1 MNNNKNI
8 ETSVQYDVILKKCK
22 FFFKKELIENSKIDK
37 EKDFQKKDINNII
50 FLKIKKNQWID
61 VINLSIIAIFFY
73 KKNIINMKM
82 LILIKKN
89 IYNYYDLYTK
99 KAKFLMIKK
108 NFDYEEVW
116 KIMELSSMK
125 DIILQKLFR
134 IQNME
139 KNFLNIKNFYE
150 KIYDNYIDILN
161 YSIFILMKIEK

>member
-8 ETSVQYDVILKKCK
+8 DTIVQYDMILKKCK
-22 FFFKKELIENSKIDK
+22 FFFKKKLIENYKIGK
-37 EKDFQKKDINNII
+37 KKDINNII
-50 FLKIKKNQWID
+50 FLKIKKNKWID

-73 KKNIINMKM
+73 KNNIINMKM
-82 LILIKKN
+82 LLIKKN

-108 NFDYEEVW
+108 NFDYEEAW

>member
-8 ETSVQYDVILKKCK
+8 DTIVQYDMILKKCK
-22 FFFKKELIENSKIDK
+22 FFFKKKLIENSKIGK
-37 EKDFQKKDINNII
+37 KKDINNII
-50 FLKIKKNQWID
+50 FLKIKKNKWID
-61 VINLSIIAIFFY
+61 VINLSIISIFFY
-73 KKNIINMKM
+73 KNNIINMKM
-82 LILIKKN
+82 LLIKKN

-108 NFDYEEVW
+108 NFDYEEAW

>member
-8 ETSVQYDVILKKCK
+8 ETTVQYDMILKKCK
-22 FFFKKELIENSKIDK
+22 FFFKKKLIENSKIGK
-37 EKDFQKKDINNII
+37 KKDINNII
-50 FLKIKKNQWID
+50 FLKIKKNKWID
-61 VINLSIIAIFFY
+61 VINLSIISIFFY
-73 KKNIINMKM
+73 KKNISNMKM
-82 LILIKKN
+82 LLITKN

-99 KAKFLMIKK
+99 KAKLLMIKK
-108 NFDYEEVW
+108 NFDYEEAW

-161 YSIFILMKIEK
+161 YSIFILMKIKK

>member
-8 ETSVQYDVILKKCK
+8 DTFVQYDMILKKCK
-22 FFFKKELIENSKIDK
+22 FFFKKKLIENSKIGK
-37 EKDFQKKDINNII
+37 KKDINNII

-73 KKNIINMKM
+73 KNNIINMKM
-82 LILIKKN
+82 LLIKKN

-108 NFDYEEVW
+108 NFDYEEAW

>member
-22 FFFKKELIENSKIDK
+22 FFFKKKLIENSKIDK
-37 EKDFQKKDINNII
+37 EKDFKKKDINNII
-50 FLKIKKNQWID
+50 FFKIKKNQWID
-61 VINLSIIAIFFY
+61 VINLSIIAIFFI
-73 KKNIINMKM
+73 KKNIINMK
-82 LILIKKN
+82 LIKKN

-108 NFDYEEVW
+108 NFDYEEAW

>member
-1 MNNNKNI
+1 MNNDKNI

-22 FFFKKELIENSKIDK
+22 FFFKKKLIENSKIDK
-37 EKDFQKKDINNII
+37 DKDFQKKDINNII
-50 FLKIKKNQWID
+50 FLKIKKNQWIY

-73 KKNIINMKM
+73 KNNVINMKM

-89 IYNYYDLYTK
+89 IYNYYDFYTK
-99 KAKFLMIKK
+99 KAKSLMIKK
-108 NFDYEEVW
+108 NFDYEEAW

-161 YSIFILMKIEK
+161 YSIFILMKLEK

>member
-8 ETSVQYDVILKKCK
+8 DTIVQYDMILKKCK
-22 FFFKKELIENSKIDK
+22 FFFKKKLIENSKIGK
-37 EKDFQKKDINNII
+37 KKDINNII
-50 FLKIKKNQWID
+50 FLKIKKNKWID

-73 KKNIINMKM
+73 KNNIINMKM
-82 LILIKKN
+82 LLIKKN

-108 NFDYEEVW
+108 NFDYEEAW